1 MPLEA
6 WTDIRIRTDS
16 RVDESQPL
24 FWRGA
29 RTDGLPMFA
38 GSHGWHSGDDPPT
51 VKDMIIETDTLL
63 TAATELRNTLVD
75 PPLSVELPGAADAR
89 AQAASAVQQLDDY
102 VLPRLRDVDAPI
114 LAVVG
119 GSTGAGK
126 STLVNSLVGS
136 EVSRPG
142 VLRPTTRSPVLVH
155 HPEARRW
162 FSDDRILPGLSR
174 VQGGSSESS
183 DHLSLVSLDTV
194 PAALALLDAPDIDS
208 VVDANRAMAAQLL
221 DAADLWL
228 FVTTAARYG
237 DAVPWEFLR
246 RAVARGVAVGVV
258 LNRVPPGAGAEI
270 GPHLDEMLRAEGLG
284 LAPTFTV
291 EEQSLIDG
299 RLPAH
304 AVQPITGWIQSLAAD
319 QQARAALIR
328 RTLTGTIAE
337 LAARADRVAAAI
349 EYQDEMVGW
358 FDDRARDAFARAV
371 WNIAVDVRDGTV
383 MRGEVLA
390 RWQDVVG
397 TGELLRS
404 LQSSIGRFRDR
415 VSSAV
420 TRRPPNA
427 ERFQGAVT
435 SGVEAV
441 VLERVAEAVDETV
454 GQWRSQPAGAALLAT
469 CERDDVDL
477 TRPAPDLARR
487 TERMVRDWQDGLV
500 DLLGRESVGKQRSA
514 KVLSYGVNGVAL
526 VLMVGVFAQTG
537 GLTGAEVAIAGGS
550 SAVGQKLVEALLG
563 DQAVRRLTAQARDD
577 LEQRI
582 DTLLDAE
589 AARFDL
595 ALARH
600 RAPERADRLREVS
613 QQLRA
618 GVTP

>member
-1 MPLEA
+1 
-6 WTDIRIRTDS
+6 
-16 RVDESQPL
+16 
-24 FWRGA
+24 
-29 RTDGLPMFA
+29 
-38 GSHGWHSGDDPPT
+38 
-51 VKDMIIETDTLL
+51 LL
-63 TAATELRNTLVD
+63 TAATELRDTLVEV
-75 PPLSVELPGAADAR
+75 PLSVELPGADDAR

-102 VLPRLRDVDAPI
+102 VLPRLRDVDAPV

-155 HPEARRW
+155 HPDARRW
-162 FSDDRILPGLSR
+162 FHDDRILPGLTR
-174 VQGGSSESS
+174 VEGGSSESS
-183 DHLSLVSLDTV
+183 DHLALVSLDTV
-194 PAALALLDAPDIDS
+194 PASLALLDAPDIDS
-208 VVDANRAMAAQLL
+208 VVDANRAVAAQLL

-246 RAVARGVAVGVV
+246 RAVARGVVVGVV

-291 EEQSLIDG
+291 EEQPLTDG
-299 RLPAH
+299 RLPAP
-304 AVQPITGWIQSLAAD
+304 AVQPITSWLQSLAAD
-319 QQARAALIR
+319 QQVRSELIR
-328 RTLTGTIAE
+328 GTLRGTIAE
-337 LAARADRVAAAI
+337 LASRSERVAVAI
-349 EYQDEMVGW
+349 EYQAEMVGW
-358 FDDRARDAFARAV
+358 FDDRARDAFRRAV

-383 MRGEVLA
+383 MRGEVLS

-415 VSSAV
+415 VTSTI

-441 VLERVAEAVDETV
+441 VLERVAEAIDETV
-454 GQWRSQPAGAALLAT
+454 GQWRSQPSGAALLAH
-469 CERDDVDL
+469 CEGHGIDL
-477 TRPAPDLARR
+477 TRPSPDLAQR
-487 TERMVRDWQDGLV
+487 TERMVRDWQAGLV
-500 DLLGRESVGKQRSA
+500 DLLRRESVGKQRSA

-537 GLTGAEVAIAGGS
+537 GLTGAEVVIAGGS
-550 SAVGQKLVEALLG
+550 TAMGQKLVEALLG
-563 DQAVRRLTAQARDD
+563 DQAVRRLTAQARSD
-577 LEQRI
+577 LELRI
-582 DTLLDAE
+582 DTLLAGE
-589 AARFDL
+589 AARFDD
-595 ALARH
+595 ALAGH
-600 RAPERADRLREVS
+600 RAPERADRLRELS
-613 QQLRA
+613 QRLRA
-618 GVTP
+618 GASA

>member
-1 MPLEA
+1 
-6 WTDIRIRTDS
+6 
-16 RVDESQPL
+16 
-24 FWRGA
+24 
-29 RTDGLPMFA
+29 
-38 GSHGWHSGDDPPT
+38 
-51 VKDMIIETDTLL
+51 LL
-63 TAATELRNTLVD
+63 AAATELRDTLVEV
-75 PPLSVELPGAADAR
+75 PLSVELPGADDAR

-102 VLPRLRDVDAPI
+102 VLPRLRAVDAPV

-155 HPEARRW
+155 HPDARRW
-162 FSDDRILPGLSR
+162 FHDDRILPGLTR
-174 VQGGSSESS
+174 VEGGSSESS
-183 DHLSLVSLDTV
+183 DHLELVALDTV
-194 PAALALLDAPDIDS
+194 PPSLALLDAPDIDS
-208 VVDANRAMAAQLL
+208 VVDANRAVAAQLL

-246 RAVARGVAVGVV
+246 RAVARGVVVGVV

-291 EEQSLIDG
+291 EEQPLADG
-299 RLPAH
+299 RLPAP
-304 AVQPITGWIQSLAAD
+304 AVQPITSWLQSLAAD
-319 QQARAALIR
+319 QQVRSELIR
-328 RTLTGTIAE
+328 GTLRGTIAE
-337 LAARADRVAAAI
+337 LASRSERVAVAI
-349 EYQDEMVGW
+349 EYQHEMVGW
-358 FDDRARDAFARAV
+358 FDDRARDAFRRAV

-383 MRGEVLA
+383 MRGEVLS

-415 VSSAV
+415 VTSAV

-435 SGVEAV
+435 SGVEAL
-441 VLERVAEAVDETV
+441 VLERVAEAIDETV
-454 GQWRSQPAGAALLAT
+454 GQWRSQPSGAALLAH
-469 CERDDVDL
+469 CEARGIDL
-477 TRPAPDLARR
+477 TRPSADLAQR
-487 TERMVRDWQDGLV
+487 TERMVRDWQAGLV
-500 DLLGRESVGKQRSA
+500 DLLRRESVGKQRSA

-537 GLTGAEVAIAGGS
+537 GLTGAEVVIAGGS
-550 SAVGQKLVEALLG
+550 TAMGQKLVEALLG
-563 DQAVRRLTAQARDD
+563 DQAVRRLTAQARSD

-582 DTLLDAE
+582 DTLLAAE
-589 AARFDL
+589 AARFDD
-595 ALARH
+595 ALAGH
-600 RAPERADRLREVS
+600 RAPERADRLRELS
-613 QQLRA
+613 QRLRA
-618 GVTP
+618 GASA

>member
-1 MPLEA
+1 VE
-6 WTDIRIRTDS
+6 S
-16 RVDESQPL
+16 RYRRPRRD
-24 FWRGA
+24 
-29 RTDGLPMFA
+29 T
-38 GSHGWHSGDDPPT
+38 
-51 VKDMIIETDTLL
+51 IIDTDTLL
-63 TAATELRNTLVD
+63 TAATELRDTLVEV
-75 PPLSVELPGAADAR
+75 PLSIELPGAAEAR
-89 AQAASAVQQLDDY
+89 AQAASAVQQLEDY
-102 VLPRLRDVDAPI
+102 VLPRLRDVDAPV

-126 STLVNSLVGS
+126 STLVNSLVGV

-155 HPEARRW
+155 HPDARRW
-162 FSDDRILPGLSR
+162 FRDDRILPGLSR
-174 VQGGSSESS
+174 VEGGSSESS
-183 DHLSLVSLDTV
+183 DHLTLVALDTV
-194 PAALALLDAPDIDS
+194 PASLALLDAPDIDS
-208 VVDANRAMAAQLL
+208 VVDANRAVAAQLL

-291 EEQSLIDG
+291 EEQPLTDG

-304 AVQPITGWIQSLAAD
+304 AVQPITSWIQSLAAD
-319 QQARAALIR
+319 QQARAELIR
-328 RTLTGTIAE
+328 RTLHGTIAE
-337 LAARADRVAAAI
+337 LASRAERVAVAI

-358 FDDRARDAFARAV
+358 FDDRAADAFERAV

-383 MRGEVLA
+383 MRGEVLS

-397 TGELLRS
+397 TGELLRA

-415 VSSAV
+415 VTSAV
-420 TRRPPNA
+420 TRRPANA

-441 VLERVAEAVDETV
+441 VLERVAEAIDETV
-454 GQWRSQPAGAALLAT
+454 GQWRSQQAGAALLAD
-469 CERDDVDL
+469 CERLGVDL
-477 TRPAPDLARR
+477 TRPSADLAQR
-487 TERMVRDWQDGLV
+487 TERMVRDWQAGLV
-500 DLLGRESVGKQRSA
+500 DLLRRESIGKQRSA

-550 SAVGQKLVEALLG
+550 TAMGQKLVEALLG
-563 DQAVRRLTAQARDD
+563 DQAVRRLTAQARSD
-577 LEQRI
+577 LEERI
-582 DTLLDAE
+582 DVLLDAE
-589 AARFDL
+589 AARFDQ
-595 ALARH
+595 ALAGH
-600 RAPERADRLREVS
+600 RAPERAAQLRGLS
-613 QQLRA
+613 RRLRA
-618 GVTP
+618 GVDA